1 MIGALSRRG
10 GAGQQRWWGF
20 WDVSPPQGWLPM
32 PGAERMAL
40 AHTLLKE
47 PALRT
52 TLISDLEP
60 WVSPWSEA
68 PHTALATNFF
78 HTFLTPLHH

>member
-1 MIGALSRRG
+1 
-10 GAGQQRWWGF
+10 
-20 WDVSPPQGWLPM
+20 M
-32 PGAERMAL
+32 PEAERMAL
-40 AHTLLKE
+40 DQTLLKE

-60 WVSPWSEA
+60 WVSPQSEA